1 MYNIS
6 EVSFLVLCS
15 IDQLIKMINC
25 FNNYAKAIS
34 QKGLNL
40 WPVPGEEWR
49 TMLTT
54 CLPEGIICKNKRHLE
69 TTELLQPPFRRSRGK
84 QINNI
89 QVMVDTLTGM
99 K

>member
-40 WPVPGEEWR
+40 
-49 TMLTT
+49 
-54 CLPEGIICKNKRHLE
+54 
-69 TTELLQPPFRRSRGK
+69 
-84 QINNI
+84 
-89 QVMVDTLTGM
+89 
-99 K
+99 